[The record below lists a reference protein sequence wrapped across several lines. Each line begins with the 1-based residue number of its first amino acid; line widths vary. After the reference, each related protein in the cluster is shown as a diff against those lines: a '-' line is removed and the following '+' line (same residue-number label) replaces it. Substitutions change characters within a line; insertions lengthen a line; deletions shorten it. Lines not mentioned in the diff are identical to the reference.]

1 MEQGGAQQGYYQNGV
16 APEGYMATPE
26 ARSGGTPRG
35 AIAAAG
41 RNLPDA
47 VRRADAFVVR
57 MVREQPLAA
66 LGVAL
71 AVGYVLGRS
80 LRRWF

>member
-1 MEQGGAQQGYYQNGV
+1 MEQGGVQNGFYQNGV

-26 ARSGGTPRG
+26 TRSSGHGDL
-35 AIAAAG
+35 ADFG

-47 VRRADAFVVR
+47 FRRADVFVVK
-57 MVREQPLAA
+57 MVRERPIAT
-66 LGVAL
+66 LGAAL
-71 AVGYVLGRS
+71 AVGYVLGRT